1 MIKIEKRNGE
11 VVGYDGSKVINVIVR
26 AMKEGETGVNLEIA
40 KDIEQDIFEILSKQ
54 NQDVSV
60 ERISDLIETKLME
73 YGRYNT
79 AKRFILF
86 RNKKTEDRKKQL
98 PHKYKHLSEEFLSK
112 YRKLDEPF
120 PTHWEVLCI
129 TGHTQDIFPNSEEE
143 KSGLKLLQEL

>member
-86 RNKKTEDRKKQL
+86 RNKKTEDRK
-98 PHKYKHLSEEFLSK
+98 
-112 YRKLDEPF
+112 R
-120 PTHWEVLCI
+120 VGI
-129 TGHTQDIFPNSEEE
+129 
-143 KSGLKLLQEL
+143 